1 LDTPSIRKIGEAL
14 GSSRVTQPNLAGEE
28 TQGAARPGLGHG
40 RHGTSRFHGGLAF
53 DQATC
58 FP

>member
-1 LDTPSIRKIGEAL
+1 LDTPSIRKIGEAV

-28 TQGAARPGLGHG
+28 IQGAARGGLAHDRG
-40 RHGTSRFHGGLAF
+40 GTSPFRGGLAF